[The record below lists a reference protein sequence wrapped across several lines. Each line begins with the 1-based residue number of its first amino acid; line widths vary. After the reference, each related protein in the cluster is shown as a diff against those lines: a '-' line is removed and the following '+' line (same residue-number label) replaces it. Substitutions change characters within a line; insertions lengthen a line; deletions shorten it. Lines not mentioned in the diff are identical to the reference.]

1 MLRDVSQPQKDK
13 EHVSPLTRSTWSSRM
28 LETEGKWEL
37 PRTRGRVGGGTCW
50 GQFLSGNETVLDM
63 DGGDGCTAV

>member
-1 MLRDVSQPQKDK
+1 
-13 EHVSPLTRSTWSSRM
+13 M

-63 DGGDGCTAV
+63 DGGDGCTAVQMYLMPLDCTVKNG